1 MGAREQAGCPG
12 TARLR
17 SAPRLRRDRF
27 CRDGASRRLSWRRRP
42 QDTSRLGNAAAGGP
56 HSGSDLGLLCPR
68 PQGEWQRR
76 HLHRSRRD
84 KNRKTKTKNT
94 KNRKKN
100 TNQPQTVNSECCSL
114 YITVAKVW
122 CFPSPGD
129 FSPCNRLWEERIPR
143 PGWPKPRRSA
153 FPAGAG
159 EPRPAPPGL
168 GALSLP
174 GCHPSFLRITVL
186 PAKNPPTKRNKNPTQ
201 PINPATTTTTA
212 WCFLNTLSRDFPPD
226 AGAAPGRPAGGRA
239 APRLTGSAAWPE
251 PGAGVPGGR
260 CFCTLRCLLESQRGS
275 ADAVTVQDHLVFT
288 VTLLPRARARISRI
302 SVKQPEHLR
311 GLILNL

>member
-42 QDTSRLGNAAAGGP
+42 QDTSRLGNAAARGP

-143 PGWPKPRRSA
+143 PGRPKPRRSA

-159 EPRPAPPGL
+159 EPRPVPPGL

-186 PAKNPPTKRNKNPTQ
+186 PAKKPPNKTKQKPNPTNKPSDDDDNRVVLFEHSQ
-201 PINPATTTTTA
+201 SRLPARRR
-212 WCFLNTLSRDFPPD
+212 SR
-226 AGAAPGRPAGGRA
+226 AGTAGGRPSCPA
-239 APRLTGSAAWPE
+239 ARWERGVA
-251 PGAGVPGGR
+251 GAGGR
-260 CFCTLRCLLESQRGS
+260 RPRGS
-275 ADAVTVQDHLVFT
+275 LLLHFEVPFGEPARQRRRRHRAGSPRVYCHPPSSRTGTDQQDLGKT
-288 VTLLPRARARISRI
+288 A
-302 SVKQPEHLR
+302 
-311 GLILNL
+311 